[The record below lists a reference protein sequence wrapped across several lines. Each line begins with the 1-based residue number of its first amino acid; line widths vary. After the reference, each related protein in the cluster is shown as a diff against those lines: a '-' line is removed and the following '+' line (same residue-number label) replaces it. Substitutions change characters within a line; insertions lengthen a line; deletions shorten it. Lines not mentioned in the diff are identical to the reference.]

1 MFLFS
6 DGTNLFFK
14 FLSGMS
20 LKTGVFLHEP
30 MYFIVL
36 ATRGYKHALR
46 TFENENMK
54 VHLFDVKTAL
64 TILEDAG
71 VLYGRAVILLM
82 LDVVFI

>member
-6 DGTNLFFK
+6 DGTNLLFK
-14 FLSGMS
+14 FLSSMS
-20 LKTGVFLHEP
+20 LKTDVFLHEP
-30 MYFIVL
+30 MHFIVL
-36 ATRGYKHALR
+36 ATSGYKHALR

-71 VLYGRAVILLM
+71 MLYGRAVELLM
-82 LDVVFI
+82 IDIVFI